1 MINKHLITP
10 DDVFSLA
17 RNSSKAI
24 DKREV
29 EVYIDEAEQ
38 LNLKPNIGTALFIR
52 LLGDSVNTSAN
63 KELLYGGTYESCNGI
78 ASFAGIRKAL
88 AYYAYG
94 RMLKNGGQTA
104 TRFGF
109 VEKNSEFS
117 EQVDYKARLAAA
129 NDATLVA
136 DSYLKECLNY
146 LQCSKN
152 FPEYAEKC
160 GKGMKNRR
168 VTIKVIGE

>member
-1 MINKHLITP
+1 MINRHLITP
-10 DDVFSLA
+10 EDVFSLA

-38 LNLKPNIGTALFIR
+38 LNLKPNIGTSLFIR
-52 LLGDSVNTSAN
+52 LLDNAVDTDAN
-63 KELLYGGTYESCNGI
+63 KKLLYGGTYNSCNGI

-94 RMLKNGGQTA
+94 RMIKNGGQTA

-109 VEKNSEFS
+109 VEKDSEFS
-117 EQVDYKARLAAA
+117 ANVEWKARLAAA

-136 DSYLKECLNY
+136 DSYLKECLNF
-146 LQCSKN
+146 LQCSTD
-152 FPEYAEKC
+152 FPEYTNEC
-160 GKGMKNRR
+160 RRGMKNRR